1 MQPGSGEV
9 PLIQELIETVERGLG
24 ERDVTVEGVRIG
36 VFYTA
41 VKLDSGQAGVA
52 FTPIREIPEA
62 VCCPRSASRMPAAG
76 QLAGQRAGDL
86 ALYALTESPLKVA
99 VGIATLNALSA
110 LLMEENGLPGYQR
123 LLGADALDVVEIHP
137 DDRVGL
143 VGAFV
148 PFIKKL
154 KGTVK
159 QLRVVEKNP
168 QALKG
173 DEMAFYRPAEGAEEV
188 LKQADVVVISGSAIV
203 HHSLEQL
210 LGFCRVARQVIVA
223 GPTASM
229 YPDPLFGRG
238 VTVLGGIAVHD
249 ADELLRVVGE
259 GGSGYFF
266 GRWAEKVAI
275 IRL

>member
-1 MQPGSGEV
+1 MQPEGSGETS
-9 PLIQELIETVERGLG
+9 LIQELIETVERGLG
-24 ERDVTVEGVRIG
+24 ARDVTVEGVRIG

-76 QLAGQRAGDL
+76 QLASQSAWEL
-86 ALYALTESPLKVA
+86 ARYALTESPLKVA

-137 DDRVGL
+137 DDRMVL

-148 PFIKKL
+148 PFIRRL

-173 DEMAFYRPAEGAEEV
+173 DEMEFYRPAEQAEEV
-188 LKQADVVVISGSAIV
+188 LNQADVVVISGSAIV
-203 HHSLEQL
+203 HHSLDQL
-210 LGFCRVARQVIVA
+210 LGFCRTTRQVIVA

-229 YPDPLFGRG
+229 YPAPLFDRG
-238 VTVLGGIAVHD
+238 VTVPKHKTPTDLWAFKD
-249 ADELLRVVGE
+249 ALYLVV
-259 GGSGYFF
+259 
-266 GRWAEKVAI
+266 K
-275 IRL
+275 L